1 MLLLGFSGKKTVF
14 NNVPLLDYKYD
25 FGFGLFSEESLFSAM
40 MKTGFCG
47 CLFRLGSL
55 FVSVCMCAIKVERKK
70 CCDQKKITW

>member
-40 MKTGFCG
+40 MKT
-47 CLFRLGSL
+47 
-55 FVSVCMCAIKVERKK
+55 VSVAVCLGWALFLCPYACVP
-70 CCDQKKITW
+70 